1 MTPSQVL
8 ILVVDDVQ
16 TVRIQVKEILRSCGF
31 ENVKSAANGLEALKM
46 LNEEDYHCVIAD
58 WYMSPM
64 SGLELLKE
72 VRSKDKLKNLAYV
85 MLTAEST
92 KEKVVEAIKSGL
104 DDFIM
109 KPFTKEH
116 AQLKLTNALI
126 KRKVL

>member
-1 MTPSQVL
+1 M
-8 ILVVDDVQ
+8 
-16 TVRIQVKEILRSCGF
+16 CGF
-31 ENVKSAANGLEALKM
+31 ENLKTAANGLEALRM
-46 LNEEDYHCVIAD
+46 LNEETFHCVIAD

-72 VRSKDKLKNLAYV
+72 VRAKDRLKEIAYV

-92 KEKVVEAIKSGL
+92 KEKVIEAIKSGL

-109 KPFTKEH
+109 KPLTKEH
-116 AQLKLTNALI
+116 CQLKVMNALI

>member
-1 MTPSQVL
+1 M
-8 ILVVDDVQ
+8 
-16 TVRIQVKEILRSCGF
+16 CGF
-31 ENVKSAANGLEALKM
+31 ENVKTAANGLEALRM
-46 LNEEDYHCVIAD
+46 LNEETFQCVIAD

-92 KEKVVEAIKSGL
+92 KEKVIEAIKSGL
-104 DDFIM
+104 DDFVM

-116 AQLKLTNALI
+116 CQLKVMNALI
-126 KRKVL
+126 KRKIL